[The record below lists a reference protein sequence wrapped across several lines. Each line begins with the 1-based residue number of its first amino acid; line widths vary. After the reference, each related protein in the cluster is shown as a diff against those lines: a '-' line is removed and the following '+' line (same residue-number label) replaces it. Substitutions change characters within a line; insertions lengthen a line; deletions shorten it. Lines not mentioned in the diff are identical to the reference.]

1 MNTNQELKN
10 LEEQKK
16 LADYK
21 GEDRI
26 VLAEELLKEIK
37 SDVAPIAYKTGLD
50 SLDNLLGEFR
60 RGQLVVISAATG
72 QGKTTFCQT
81 LTEKFLKDGH
91 KVLWFSYEVGLEEF
105 MEKMPEGGRAYHLP
119 RQLKQNSILWLRERI
134 IEGIAKYNTRIIFFD
149 HLHYL
154 LEMQKMAE
162 AKSLSLLIGM
172 MLREI
177 KKIAIEQNILFIL
190 VSHVRNISL
199 TEFPQLEHL
208 RDSSFVGQESDI
220 VLMMW
225 RIRDSQD
232 KSLWTYYS
240 RIAVRKNRRLGKL
253 GEVGLLFDGVHFIEG
268 EPPKIE
274 TKVDNWPRHYE

>member
-1 MNTNQELKN
+1 MNTDQELKN
-10 LEEQKK
+10 VKEQIR
-16 LADYK
+16 LGEYK
-21 GEDRI
+21 GEDRVI
-26 VLAEELLKEIK
+26 PAKELLKEIK
-37 SDVAPIAYKTGLD
+37 SDTVPISYNTGITGLD
-50 SLDNLLGEFR
+50 DLVGGFR
-60 RGQLVVISAATG
+60 RGQLIVISSATG

-81 LTEKFLKDGH
+81 LTEKFLQDGH

-119 RQLKQNSILWLRERI
+119 RQLKQNSITWLRERI
-134 IEGIAKYNTRIIFFD
+134 IEGIAKYNTRIVFFD

-162 AKSLSLLIGM
+162 AKSTSLLIGM

-177 KKIAIEQNILFIL
+177 KKISIEQNILFFL

-208 RDSSFVGQESDI
+208 RDSSFVGQESDM

-225 RIRDSQD
+225 RLRDQVD

-253 GEVGLLFDGVHFIEG
+253 GEAGLVFDGIRFVEG
-268 EPPKIE
+268 EPPRIE
-274 TKVDNWPRHYE
+274 TQFSKQW